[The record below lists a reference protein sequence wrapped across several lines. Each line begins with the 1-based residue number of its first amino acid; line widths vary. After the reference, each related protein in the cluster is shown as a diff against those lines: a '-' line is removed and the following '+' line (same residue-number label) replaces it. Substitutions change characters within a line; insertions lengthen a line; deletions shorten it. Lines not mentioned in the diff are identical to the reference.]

1 MAKGP
6 FAAFLYIKIHT
17 HMEPYNKGTQPTPTT
32 ENTDKPKGPGGRVW
46 AGILVVIVGAALL
59 ARSFDIFLPHFL
71 FTWPMLLIVIGLF
84 IGVRHRFRNWGWLFP
99 FGIGLVF
106 LLDRE
111 LYFRFDV
118 REFLWPTVIIIAG
131 LYMIFRPR
139 KGNSPDTNWTNFDF
153 QKKAAERESGQISN
167 EDYIDTVSV
176 FGSTRKNILSKD
188 FKGGEVVS
196 FFGGTELNL
205 HQADITGPIQLE
217 VTQVFGGTKLIVPSN
232 WRIQSELVSVF
243 GGVDDKRMV
252 QPNVDQTKVL
262 VLRGTNVFGGLEIKS
277 Y

>member
-1 MAKGP
+1 
-6 FAAFLYIKIHT
+6 
-17 HMEPYNKGTQPTPTT
+17 MEPYNKGTQPQSTTT
-32 ENTDKPKGPGGRVW
+32 EKKSDSPKGFGGR
-46 AGILVVIVGAALL
+46 AGAGMIILIVGAALL
-59 ARSFDIFLPHFL
+59 ARSFDVQLPHFL

-84 IGVRHRFRNWGWLFP
+84 IGVRHRFKNWAWLFP
-99 FGIGLVF
+99 FGIGVVF
-106 LLDRE
+106 LLDHE

-118 REFLWPTVIIIAG
+118 REFLWPAILIIIG
-131 LYMIFRPR
+131 LVMIFRP
-139 KGNSPDTNWTNFDF
+139 KKNKSDEDWSSFNFS
-153 QKKAAERESGQISN
+153 KKAADREMGKLSD
-167 EDYIDTVSV
+167 EDYIETVSV

-217 VTQVFGGTKLIVPSN
+217 VTQVFGGTKLIVPAN

-252 QPNVDQTKVL
+252 QPNVDQSKVL